1 MLTRLQ
7 AEDLS
12 VFLLEGVCV
21 CVCTRTADTDRA
33 NGVSWILCGEI

>member
-21 CVCTRTADTDRA
+21 CVYKDSRHWPR
-33 NGVSWILCGEI
+33 